1 MAWTEIVALVALV
14 ACAGVILAL
23 ILTRTPRSQQT
34 QDTSPPA
41 PSTPALD
48 TAIQDT
54 AIQSLSSRLAAIEG
68 RIGAIAATLDGFHVL
83 QQRVAAI
90 ETNMPALQEAYEKYA
105 DSISR
110 ADKRDTE
117 RQRRYEKVQGQ
128 TAGDAAAALTSEA
141 EAPTTPLGP
150 ASPINNDGKRIGILG
165 HGGRGR

>member
-14 ACAGVILAL
+14 ACLGVILAL
-23 ILTRTPRSQQT
+23 VLTRSPRRQQT
-34 QDTSPPA
+34 QDISPPV
-41 PSTPALD
+41 PPTPPLD

-105 DSISR
+105 DSINR

-117 RQRRYEKVQGQ
+117 RLRRHEKMQGQ
-128 TAGDAAAALTSEA
+128 TAGEAAAALSSET

-150 ASPINNDGKRIGILG
+150 VSPINSDGKRIGILG

>member
-1 MAWTEIVALVALV
+1 MAWTEIVQLVALV
-14 ACAGVILAL
+14 LFCGAVLAL
-23 ILTRTPRSQQT
+23 FHWTRALRQQT
-34 QDTSPPA
+34 QDISPPV
-41 PSTPALD
+41 PPTPALD

-150 ASPINNDGKRIGILG
+150 ASPISSDGKRIGILG